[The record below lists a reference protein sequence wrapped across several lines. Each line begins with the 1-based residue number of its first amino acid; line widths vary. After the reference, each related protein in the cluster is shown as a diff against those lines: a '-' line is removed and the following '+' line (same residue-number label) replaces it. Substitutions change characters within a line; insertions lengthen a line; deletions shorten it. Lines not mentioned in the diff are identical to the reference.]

1 MKLVAPA
8 LYLLITS
15 FSAGVPNTGGA
26 QAIPSA
32 LPVKVLSQSPADSTT
47 NLQIICLFRSSPQNT
62 LHGSLIEIDDKLH
75 GTLHEIRT
83 PALFSGELGETVLIT
98 PPPGTLA
105 AKRLLI
111 VGLGDSQTFT
121 PERMRLVGK
130 VAFIEA
136 DRLGVAHPFF
146 APTILDGGVTGF
158 TTDRVSYQAVLGFL
172 DGLATEQMLQREGA
186 APVSTVVD
194 FTFLA
199 GLKHAPATR
208 AGVDKALGKAAAN
221 NPNE

>member
-1 MKLVAPA
+1 M
-8 LYLLITS
+8 
-15 FSAGVPNTGGA
+15 
-26 QAIPSA
+26 
-32 LPVKVLSQSPADSTT
+32 
-47 NLQIICLFRSSPQNT
+47 
-62 LHGSLIEIDDKLH
+62 DDKLH
-75 GTLHEIRT
+75 GTLHKIRT

-98 PPPGTLA
+98 PPPGTLV

-121 PERMRLVGK
+121 SERMRLAGK

-136 DRLGVAHPFF
+136 DRLDVAHPFF

-158 TTDRVSYQAVLGFL
+158 TADRVSYQVVLGFL

-186 APVSTVVD
+186 APASTVVG
-194 FTFLA
+194 FALLA
-199 GLKHAPATR
+199 GLKHAPATQ

>member
-62 LHGSLIEIDDKLH
+62 LHGSLIEADDKLH
-75 GTLHEIRT
+75 GTLHQVRS
-83 PALFSGELGETVLIT
+83 PALFAGELGETILLT

-105 AKRLLI
+105 ARRLLI
-111 VGLGDSQTFT
+111 IGLGDSQTFT
-121 PERMRLVGK
+121 PERMRFVGK
-130 VAFIEA
+130 IAYGEA
-136 DRLGVAHPFF
+136 ERLGVAHPFF
-146 APTILDGGVTGF
+146 APTVLDGGVTGF
-158 TTDRVSYQAVLGFL
+158 ATDQVSYQVVLGIR
-172 DGLATEQMLQREGA
+172 DAVATEQVLQNKGA
-186 APVSTVVD
+186 APKPVVVD

-199 GLKHAPATR
+199 GVKYAPVTQT
-208 AGVDKALGKAAAN
+208 GVDRALGKSATKQ
-221 NPNE
+221 PE